1 MFWWFLLLHISKHT
15 SKHTKL
21 KNMRLCSI
29 QCPIQKCKWVWVYIA
44 NLLHYFFIIP
54 LCFVIAV
61 KVYWCKSFYIRPIV
75 HTSMESGN
83 FASIKM
89 VRDTI
94 KKLGILYKNA
104 VFGFTTFWH
113 LTQMFSIIVRDWI
126 SFDIMVKVS

>member
-1 MFWWFLLLHISKHT
+1 MLF
-15 SKHTKL
+15 
-21 KNMRLCSI
+21 KNASGFEFT
-29 QCPIQKCKWVWVYIA
+29 YIA
-44 NLLHYFFIIP
+44 NLLHYVFFIIP

-61 KVYWCKSFYIRPIV
+61 KRFIDANLFTLGLLYI
-75 HTSMESGN
+75 HTSTNTYMESGN

-113 LTQMFSIIVRDWI
+113 LTQMFSIIVRD
-126 SFDIMVKVS
+126 